1 MAARRHGKRP
11 PKVLRMSVELPLWR
25 ALTGY
30 RILTLV
36 YTLCLV
42 ALSYRQYDHPL
53 GAAAYMGVLTVWMV
67 LTWRCT
73 TSAERCTRQ
82 FLVADL
88 GFAIGGILLTLV
100 VDSHA
105 RIMDGGPTLPSI
117 WTAGAVLG
125 FAIKG
130 GWRWAAV
137 ASTIVAVANLVERQE
152 LARDT
157 IHNVVLVWVAS
168 VGLGYVVE
176 VARSSERTLARAL
189 QIEAATRERE
199 RLARDIHDSVL
210 QVLAMVQRRG
220 AEIGGEAT
228 ELGRM
233 AGEQEVALRT
243 LVAGGLVS
251 PPGIRF
257 GGAASTVP
265 HPAGEG
271 GRERTRG
278 ARRDR
283 CGVGRRRAVRCPGA
297 ARAVRGGR
305 CHLLRARRPGHAAGR
320 RGGRTRGRCQC
331 RVGQCT
337 GACGG
342 RGPRMDPGGGRTAC
356 GDRDGPRR
364 RPRHPRGPARGRR
377 ARGPSGGGPVD
388 PRAAARP
395 GRQRGVGLGPRPGHG
410 SGVDGPQGRR
420 ARGWKTGEGLSVNEQ
435 GLKVMVVDDHPMW
448 RDAVARD
455 LAEAGCEVV
464 ATAGDGLQAVRRA
477 QAAGPDVLVLDLN
490 LPGLPGVAVCKELV
504 GANPALR
511 VLVLSA
517 SGEHADV
524 LEAVKSGATG
534 YLLKSAST
542 EELLDA
548 VRRTAAGDAVFT
560 PGLAGLVLGEYRRLA
575 TEPAPATPDEPGAPQ
590 LTDRETEVL
599 RLVAKGLSYKQIAER
614 LVISHRTVQNHVQ
627 NTLGKLQLHN
637 RVELVRYAIERGLD
651 EA

>member
-1 MAARRHGKRP
+1 MTDTDTDIPTVSGAMAARRHGKRP
-11 PKVLRMSVELPLWR
+11 PKVLRMSVEQPLWR

-53 GAAAYMGVLTVWMV
+53 GAAAYMAVLTVWMV

-137 ASTIVAVANLVERQE
+137 ASSIVAVANLVERQE

-251 PPGIRF
+251 PSGIRF

-271 GRERTRG
+271 
-278 ARRDR
+278 
-283 CGVGRRRAVRCPGA
+283 VRQDSPA
-297 ARAVRGGR
+297 
-305 CHLLRARRPGHAAGR
+305 PAG
-320 RGGRTRGRCQC
+320 
-331 RVGQCT
+331 
-337 GACGG
+337 
-342 RGPRMDPGGGRTAC
+342 TA
-356 GDRDGPRR
+356 
-364 RPRHPRGPARGRR
+364 
-377 ARGPSGGGPVD
+377 
-388 PRAAARP
+388 
-395 GRQRGVGLGPRPGHG
+395 
-410 SGVDGPQGRR
+410 
-420 ARGWKTGEGLSVNEQ
+420 
-435 GLKVMVVDDHPMW
+435 
-448 RDAVARD
+448 
-455 LAEAGCEVV
+455 
-464 ATAGDGLQAVRRA
+464 
-477 QAAGPDVLVLDLN
+477 
-490 LPGLPGVAVCKELV
+490 
-504 GANPALR
+504 
-511 VLVLSA
+511 SA
-517 SGEHADV
+517 SGGEGPCDV
-524 LEAVKSGATG
+524 RALLAPFAGAGVTF
-534 YLLKSAST
+534 S
-542 EELLDA
+542 
-548 VRRTAAGDAVFT
+548 
-560 PGLAGLVLGEYRRLA
+560 
-575 TEPAPATPDEPGAPQ
+575 EPGAPVA
-590 LTDRETEVL
+590 LPAAAAAELAAAVSAALDNVRVHAGAEAHAWILVEDEPHAVIVTVRDDGPGIPEGRLADAEREGRLGVALSIRGRLRDLGGTAEWVSVPGQGTEVEL
-599 RLVAKGLSYKQIAER
+599 TVPKGGAPGG
-614 LVISHRTVQNHVQ
+614 
-627 NTLGKLQLHN
+627 GK
-637 RVELVRYAIERGLD
+637 RGK
-651 EA
+651 A